1 MEKLKLYIV
10 TQSSS
15 DKTFKSG
22 DLIWLSENGD
32 LNNAMSKGW
41 LSIEEWD
48 RLGTN
53 DFECEISNTHYLE
66 VVSGREAIRLI
77 K

>member
-1 MEKLKLYIV
+1 MDKLKLYIV

-15 DKTFKSG
+15 DKTFRSG

-41 LSIEEWD
+41 LSRDEWD
-48 RLGTN
+48 CPDTN

-66 VVSGREAIRLI
+66 VVSGREAVRLV

>member
-1 MEKLKLYIV
+1 MDKLKLYIV
-10 TQSSS
+10 TRSSS

-41 LSIEEWD
+41 LSREEWD
-48 RLGTN
+48 RPDTN
-53 DFECEISNTHYLE
+53 DFEYEISNTHYLE
-66 VVSGREAIRLI
+66 VISSREAIRLM